1 MKGRNNLNQTWN
13 FPKFVFKIFL
23 FCMLI
28 LLIQLCYLSLSPN
41 IYGINMDLFAA
52 NRNTVEKTLYATRG
66 TIFDS
71 NGSILAQNVNSYT
84 VIAYLSETRTGSSP
98 TPLHVVDK
106 KSTAE
111 ALAPI
116 LDMSAEYIETL
127 LNKTSY
133 QVELGPGGRGI
144 TELKKEEIE
153 KLNLP
158 GIDFIEN
165 YKRYYPNGDFAS
177 YIIGYAKKNEVKTKV
192 DGKEVISEDLV
203 GELGIESH
211 YNKFLKGTN
220 GYTIYQK
227 DRFGYKIPDTKE
239 TTVKAVN
246 GSDIYLTID
255 SSIQRFAEASVKE
268 VTEEYNPEWMI
279 LAVMDAKTGDILA
292 SATSPSFDPNT
303 RNIKSYDNPLI
314 SLAYEP
320 GSTMKTYTYMCAI
333 EKGTYNGSETFK
345 SGEIKIGDDTVKD
358 WNIDGWGTITFDKG
372 YEYSSNVGVSYMMQ
386 KFISKADLRDCL
398 TKYGFGAKTEIE
410 LYNELSGSINFNYPI
425 EVASAAFG
433 QGITTTALQQLQGLT
448 IISNNGKM
456 LRPHIVKKIVDTNTN
471 EVIYKRKVE
480 ESEQLIST
488 TTVSKMK
495 DLMYNVIHGSDAGTT
510 GRSYNIDGFDIIGKT
525 GTSQIFDNK
534 AGKYLTGDNDY
545 IFSFAGMYPKDN
557 PEIIIYGAIKKPK
570 YGKNTG
576 LSIASKSVMSSI
588 AKYRGM
594 FSEVNKNTSLTKI
607 SLESYINKNTTEIKD
622 KLTSAGINVVLLG
635 NGDRIINQYPSKGM
649 TLISGDRVILMTN
662 DSNVKM
668 PNIMGWARQEAIGL
682 FKLIGMEYS
691 IEGYGFVTS
700 FSIKQGEAINKE
712 SSINVTLGSKYDFEN
727 LN

>member
-1 MKGRNNLNQTWN
+1 MKGRNNLNQNWN
-13 FPKFVFKIFL
+13 FPKFVFKLFL

-28 LLIQLCYLSLSPN
+28 LLVQLSYLALSPN
-41 IYGINMDLFAA
+41 IYGINMDTFAA

-71 NGSILAQNVNSYT
+71 NGSVLAQNVNSYT
-84 VIAYLSETRTGSSP
+84 VIAYLSETRTGSSK

-111 ALAPI
+111 ALAPV
-116 LDMSAEYIETL
+116 LGMSAEYIETL

-153 KLNLP
+153 SLNLP

-177 YIIGYAKKNEVKTKV
+177 YIIGYAKKNEVKSEV

-211 YNKFLKGTN
+211 FNDYLKGSN

-239 TTVKAVN
+239 ETVEAVN
-246 GSDIYLTID
+246 GKDIYLTID
-255 SSIQRFAEASVKE
+255 SSIQRFAEAAVKD
-268 VTEEYNPEWMI
+268 VIGEYDPEWMI
-279 LAVMDAKTGDILA
+279 LTVMDAKTGDILA
-292 SATSPSFDPNT
+292 SATSPSFDPNVRDIT
-303 RNIKSYDNPLI
+303 SYENPLI

-320 GSTMKTYTYMCAI
+320 GSTMKTYTYMCAL
-333 EKGTYNGSETFK
+333 EKGTYNGSDTFK

-358 WNIDGWGTITFDKG
+358 WNLDGWGTITFDKG
-372 YEYSSNVGVSYMMQ
+372 YEYSSNVGVSYIMQ
-386 KFISKADLRDCL
+386 KFINKSDLRECL
-398 TKYGFGAKTEIE
+398 TKYGFAEKTDIE
-410 LYNELSGSINFNYPI
+410 LSNELSGKINFNYPI

-433 QGITTTALQQLQGLT
+433 QGITTTALQQLQALT

-456 LRPHIVKKIVDTNTN
+456 LKPHIVKKVVDTNTN
-471 EVIYKRKVE
+471 EVTYEREVK
-480 ESEQLIST
+480 ESEQLVSAT
-488 TTVSKMK
+488 TISKMK
-495 DLMYNVIHGSDAGTT
+495 DLMYNVIHGTDAGTT

-534 AGKYLTGDNDY
+534 AGKYLKGDNAY

-557 PEIIIYGAIKKPK
+557 PEIIIYGAMKKPK
-570 YGKNTG
+570 YGKNTA
-576 LSIASKSVMSSI
+576 LSIAGKSLMASI
-588 AKYRGM
+588 AKYKGM
-594 FSEVNKNTSLTKI
+594 FSEVNKNASLTKVN
-607 SLESYINKNTTEIKD
+607 LDSYINKNTTEIKD
-622 KLTSAGINVVLLG
+622 KLSSTGINVILLG
-635 NGDRIINQYPSKGM
+635 DGDKIINQYPSKGT
-649 TLISGDRVILMTN
+649 TLISGDKVILMTN

-668 PNIMGWARQEAIGL
+668 PNIIGWSRQDAIGL
-682 FKLIGMEYS
+682 FKLIGMKYNVD
-691 IEGYGFVTS
+691 GYGFVTS
-700 FSIKQGEAINKE
+700 HSIKKGETVNKD
-712 SSINVTLGSKYDFEN
+712 SSINITLGSKYDFES

>member
-314 SLAYEP
+314 SLTYEP

-557 PEIIIYGAIKKPK
+557 PEIIIYGAMKKPK

-668 PNIMGWARQEAIGL
+668 PNIMGWARQDAMGL

-712 SSINVTLGSKYDFEN
+712 SSISVTLGSKYDFEN

>member
-314 SLAYEP
+314 SLTYEP

-410 LYNELSGSINFNYPI
+410 LSNELSGSINFNYPI

-471 EVIYKRKVE
+471 EVIYKRKVK

-668 PNIMGWARQEAIGL
+668 PNIMGWARQDAIGL

>member
-133 QVELGPGGRGI
+133 QVELGPGGREI

-303 RNIKSYDNPLI
+303 RNIKN
-314 SLAYEP
+314 
-320 GSTMKTYTYMCAI
+320 
-333 EKGTYNGSETFK
+333 
-345 SGEIKIGDDTVKD
+345 
-358 WNIDGWGTITFDKG
+358 
-372 YEYSSNVGVSYMMQ
+372 
-386 KFISKADLRDCL
+386 
-398 TKYGFGAKTEIE
+398 
-410 LYNELSGSINFNYPI
+410 
-425 EVASAAFG
+425 
-433 QGITTTALQQLQGLT
+433 
-448 IISNNGKM
+448 
-456 LRPHIVKKIVDTNTN
+456 
-471 EVIYKRKVE
+471 
-480 ESEQLIST
+480 
-488 TTVSKMK
+488 
-495 DLMYNVIHGSDAGTT
+495 
-510 GRSYNIDGFDIIGKT
+510 
-525 GTSQIFDNK
+525 
-534 AGKYLTGDNDY
+534 
-545 IFSFAGMYPKDN
+545 
-557 PEIIIYGAIKKPK
+557 
-570 YGKNTG
+570 
-576 LSIASKSVMSSI
+576 
-588 AKYRGM
+588 
-594 FSEVNKNTSLTKI
+594 
-607 SLESYINKNTTEIKD
+607 
-622 KLTSAGINVVLLG
+622 
-635 NGDRIINQYPSKGM
+635 
-649 TLISGDRVILMTN
+649 
-662 DSNVKM
+662 
-668 PNIMGWARQEAIGL
+668 
-682 FKLIGMEYS
+682 
-691 IEGYGFVTS
+691 
-700 FSIKQGEAINKE
+700 
-712 SSINVTLGSKYDFEN
+712 
-727 LN
+727 

>member
-28 LLIQLCYLSLSPN
+28 LLIQLCYLSLSSN

-84 VIAYLSETRTGSSP
+84 VIAYLSETRTGSSA

-239 TTVKAVN
+239 TTVQAVN

-303 RNIKSYDNPLI
+303 RNITSYDNPLI

-398 TKYGFGAKTEIE
+398 TKYGFGEKTEIE
-410 LYNELSGSINFNYPI
+410 LSNELSGSINFNYPI
-425 EVASAAFG
+425 EVASSAFG

-471 EVIYKRKVE
+471 EVTYKRKVE

-495 DLMYNVIHGSDAGTT
+495 DLMYNVIHGNDAGTT
-510 GRSYNIDGFDIIGKT
+510 GRSYNINGFDIIGKT

-594 FSEVNKNTSLTKI
+594 FSEVNKNASLTKI

-649 TLISGDRVILMTN
+649 TLISGDRLILMTN

-668 PNIMGWARQEAIGL
+668 PNIMGWARQDAIGL
-682 FKLIGMEYS
+682 FKLIDMEYS

>member
-1 MKGRNNLNQTWN
+1 MKGRNNLNQNWN
-13 FPKFVFKIFL
+13 FPKFVFKLFL

-28 LLIQLCYLSLSPN
+28 LLVQLSYLALSPN
-41 IYGINMDLFAA
+41 IYGINMDTFAA

-71 NGSILAQNVNSYT
+71 NGSVLAQNVNSYT
-84 VIAYLSETRTGSSP
+84 VIAYLSETRTGSSK

-111 ALAPI
+111 ALAPV
-116 LDMSAEYIETL
+116 LGMSAEYIETL

-153 KLNLP
+153 SLNLP

-177 YIIGYAKKNEVKTKV
+177 YIIGYAKKNEVKSEV

-211 YNKFLKGTN
+211 FNDYLKGSN

-239 TTVKAVN
+239 ETVEAVN
-246 GSDIYLTID
+246 GKDIYLTID
-255 SSIQRFAEASVKE
+255 SSIQRFAEAAVKD
-268 VTEEYNPEWMI
+268 VIVEYDPEWMI
-279 LAVMDAKTGDILA
+279 LTVMDAKTGDILA
-292 SATSPSFDPNT
+292 SATSPSFDPNVRDIT
-303 RNIKSYDNPLI
+303 SYENPLI

-320 GSTMKTYTYMCAI
+320 GSTMKTYTYMCAL
-333 EKGTYNGSETFK
+333 EKGTYNSSDTFK

-358 WNIDGWGTITFDKG
+358 WNLDGWGTITFDKG

-386 KFISKADLRDCL
+386 KFISKSDLRECL
-398 TKYGFGAKTEIE
+398 TKYGFAEKTDIE
-410 LYNELSGSINFNYPI
+410 LSNELSGKINFNYPI

-433 QGITTTALQQLQGLT
+433 QGITTTALQQLQALT

-456 LRPHIVKKIVDTNTN
+456 LKPHIVKKVVDTNTN
-471 EVIYKRKVE
+471 EVTYEREVK
-480 ESEQLIST
+480 ESEQLVSAT
-488 TTVSKMK
+488 TISKMK
-495 DLMYNVIHGSDAGTT
+495 DLMYNVIHGTDAGTT

-534 AGKYLTGDNDY
+534 AGKYLKGDNAY

-557 PEIIIYGAIKKPK
+557 PEIIIYGAMKKPK
-570 YGKNTG
+570 YGKNTA
-576 LSIASKSVMSSI
+576 LSIAGKSLMASI
-588 AKYRGM
+588 AKYKGM
-594 FSEVNKNTSLTKI
+594 FSEVNKNTSLTKVN
-607 SLESYINKNTTEIKD
+607 LDSYINKNTTEIKD
-622 KLTSAGINVVLLG
+622 KLASIGINVVLLG
-635 NGDRIINQYPSKGM
+635 DGDKIINQYPSKGT
-649 TLISGDRVILMTN
+649 TLISGDKVILMTN

-668 PNIMGWARQEAIGL
+668 PNIIGWSRQDTIGL

-691 IEGYGFVTS
+691 VDGYGFVTS
-700 FSIKQGEAINKE
+700 HSIKKGETINKD
-712 SSINVTLGSKYDFEN
+712 SSINITLGSKYDFGS

>member
-116 LDMSAEYIETL
+116 LDMSADYIETL

-314 SLAYEP
+314 SLTYEP

-557 PEIIIYGAIKKPK
+557 PEIIIYGAMKKPK

>member
-116 LDMSAEYIETL
+116 LDMSADYIETL

-314 SLAYEP
+314 SLTYEP

-471 EVIYKRKVE
+471 EVIYKRKVK

-557 PEIIIYGAIKKPK
+557 PEIIIYGAMKKPK

-668 PNIMGWARQEAIGL
+668 PNIMGWARQDAIGL

>member
-116 LDMSAEYIETL
+116 LDMSADYIETL

-314 SLAYEP
+314 SLTYEP

-471 EVIYKRKVE
+471 EVIYKRKVK

-635 NGDRIINQYPSKGM
+635 NGDRIINQYPSKGI

-668 PNIMGWARQEAIGL
+668 PNIMGWARQDAIGL